1 VKQKGFA
8 LILAIFMLVVF
19 SIIGFILVNMVTSE
33 NIESVEEWQSV
44 QALFLAESGVEIAIT
59 ECLNDGS
66 KCSGSYDYSLLDTQ
80 RKMHIDFTEQIYFNG
95 SNNYTIESTGIMGQN
110 VRRKSNFLPCHS
122 AFKPW

>member
-1 VKQKGFA
+1 MKQKGFA

-110 VRRKSNFLPCHS
+110 VRRKIKVKFRN
-122 AFKPW
+122 